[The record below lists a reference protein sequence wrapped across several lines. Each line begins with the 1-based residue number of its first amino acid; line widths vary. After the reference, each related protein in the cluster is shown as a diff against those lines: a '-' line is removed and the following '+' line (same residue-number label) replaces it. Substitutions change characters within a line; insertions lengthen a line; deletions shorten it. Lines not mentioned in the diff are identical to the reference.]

1 MAGQQFTNKLQEEVI
16 CPICM
21 DILQDP
27 ATIDCGHSFCLQC
40 IMRSREGLD
49 SVIKCPLCN
58 KIVKRDTIRP
68 NWLLVNLVEKI
79 QAMDPSEEQPEVKE
93 LKCPKHGERF
103 HYFCESDGKVL
114 CVACCG
120 SKDHKFH
127 NTILL
132 EEAAQ
137 SFQGQIQSQVEAL
150 LQKERAI
157 VQMKLQ
163 GDQRITTLMAQVEQE
178 KQKISTVFEQ
188 LLQALKEEK
197 NFLLS
202 RINWLDQ
209 ELTKDRNSYLASAEA
224 QLQSLRKLKDS
235 LKARQLL
242 PPREMLQDIKPVLS
256 RSAGFRFLS
265 PPPVSADLEKKLN
278 ETKLRHES
286 LIESLKKFQDKC
298 QADGK
303 KDKSRFLKGLD
314 KHYIKSWYLLEKSNP
329 SPMETLEPEL
339 SPSDDRNAKPLPPKL
354 KLSPSLP
361 NLFRSRSR
369 ASIASF
375 VFYSNEDSSEDPGSP
390 GAAWTEELKAAL
402 TPVTLD
408 AASAHPDLIISQ
420 DLKTVTLDPVP
431 QSRCAEP
438 TDPARFHPFRCV
450 LGLPGLSSGC
460 QTWEAELEGPEGG
473 GCLVGVASELVTRR
487 GPLMIEPL
495 TGFWVL
501 RIVGFD
507 CQALTEGGT
516 REELSVRPRKVGVH
530 VNHEG
535 GEVVFYDSIT
545 SSRIYTF
552 HTSFPG
558 QVLPFFRLLFPGT
571 QITLSP

>member
-137 SFQGQIQSQVEAL
+137 SFQ
-150 LQKERAI
+150 
-157 VQMKLQ
+157 
-163 GDQRITTLMAQVEQE
+163 AQVEQE

-314 KHYIKSWYLLEKSNP
+314 KHYTKSWYLLEKSNP
-329 SPMETLEPEL
+329 TPMETLEPEL

>member
-137 SFQGQIQSQVEAL
+137 SFQ
-150 LQKERAI
+150 
-157 VQMKLQ
+157 
-163 GDQRITTLMAQVEQE
+163 AQVEQE

-339 SPSDDRNAKPLPPKL
+339 SPSDDGNAKPLPPKL

-361 NLFRSRSR
+361 NLFRSRGR

>member
-137 SFQGQIQSQVEAL
+137 SFQ
-150 LQKERAI
+150 
-157 VQMKLQ
+157 
-163 GDQRITTLMAQVEQE
+163 AQVEQE

-329 SPMETLEPEL
+329 TPMETLEPEL

>member
-137 SFQGQIQSQVEAL
+137 SFQ
-150 LQKERAI
+150 
-157 VQMKLQ
+157 
-163 GDQRITTLMAQVEQE
+163 AQVEQE

-329 SPMETLEPEL
+329 TPMETLEPE

-516 REELSVRPRKVGVH
+516 REELSVRPRKVGIH

>member
-137 SFQGQIQSQVEAL
+137 SFQ
-150 LQKERAI
+150 
-157 VQMKLQ
+157 
-163 GDQRITTLMAQVEQE
+163 AQVEQE

-339 SPSDDRNAKPLPPKL
+339 SPSDDGNAKPLPPKL

-516 REELSVRPRKVGVH
+516 REELSVRPRKVRIH